1 MQTLLRLIRSG
12 FGGQSNEIGRDIYR
26 ASAVALFSR
35 QAYGFVPRSF
45 HLDYGFCAA
54 TGRVSAGPELPGRGR
69 LSFGDPGSGASPG
82 PEGIEEIVVTAQKRE
97 QLSKDVPIALTAI
110 SAANLQFRGI
120 ATMSDLEQQVPGLQY
135 GFDSGNEQQIYIRG
149 VGVDDSSASLEA
161 PIATYVNGVYQTR
174 TFRADSLGLDLER
187 VEVLKGPQGTLFG
200 RNATGG
206 LINIVLQKPS
216 DELTGA
222 VKVGGGSYGQL
233 LNGKAAPPD
242 HLLRDFLTSA

>member
-1 MQTLLRLIRSG
+1 MFIR
-12 FGGQSNEIGRDIYR
+12 R
-26 ASAVALFSR
+26 ARPICGDVFEASVVALFLLLFTRMTANAQQPAAPSR
-35 QAYGFVPRSF
+35 AQSSPAS
-45 HLDYGFCAA
+45 AA
-54 TGRVSAGPELPGRGR
+54 SPSVSASAAAPAA
-69 LSFGDPGSGASPG
+69 AS
-82 PEGIEEIVVTAQKRE
+82 ESIEEIVVTAQKRE

-110 SAANLQFRGI
+110 SAANLEFRGI
-120 ATMSDLEQQVPGLQY
+120 ANMSDLEEQVPGLQY

-174 TFRADSLGLDLER
+174 TFREDSLGLDLER

-206 LINIVLQKPS
+206 LINIVLKQPS

-222 VKVGGGSYGQL
+222 LKVGGGSYGQL
-233 LNGKAAPPD
+233 LSEGRASGPLIK
-242 HLLRDFLTSA
+242 